1 MAALLINMICA
12 FLATFSFCIL
22 FNIPKKCYIL
32 GGINGMFG
40 WMCYYLGNEPTSPA
54 AASFLGAVVIT
65 FCARVFASV
74 KKCPATD
81 FLIPGI
87 IPLVPGAGIYYTAY
101 YFVMNDMVQASAK
114 GVESLKVAFA
124 IVVGMVFIISLP
136 GGWFH
141 NPFRKRQIRG
151 FQD

>member
-1 MAALLINMICA
+1 MAALVINMICA
-12 FLATFSFCIL
+12 FFATFSFCIL

-40 WMCYYLGNEPTSPA
+40 WMCYYLGHGPSSPA
-54 AASFLGAVVIT
+54 VDSFLGAIVIT
-65 FCARVFASV
+65 FCARVFAFW

-101 YFVMNDMVQASAK
+101 YFVTENMKLASEK

-136 GGWFH
+136 GGWFQ
-141 NPFRKRQIRG
+141 NPFRKKIKG
-151 FQD
+151 FHD

>member
-1 MAALLINMICA
+1 MTALLVNMVCA

-22 FNIPKKCYIL
+22 FNIPQKCYIL
-32 GGINGMFG
+32 GGINGMFS
-40 WMCYYLGNEPTSPA
+40 WMCYYLGHEPTSPA
-54 AASFLGAVVIT
+54 VASFLGAVVIT
-65 FCARVFASV
+65 LCARCFSEI

-101 YFVMNDMVQASAK
+101 YFVIGDMSMAAAK

-124 IVVGMVFIISLP
+124 IVVGMVFIVSFP
-136 GGWFH
+136 KKWFAH
-141 NPFRKRQIRG
+141 PFRKRG